1 MIKFPTVLAGL
12 ALGALLAPASA
23 QDYIP
28 VSVVNYAKYDM
39 ATQTFT
45 VLPGNPDL
53 NPGDADPVVLYDN
66 SATNGYFTTGSGAIK
81 THHFM
86 DWGTFTTTPGM
97 GADVTEFRMAYVT
110 NILAPTPVTFRMRFY
125 QGATGNGV
133 KGTII
138 GDYSVTGLPNS
149 ASGGFEGWIVDVTLT
164 TPLHIDDGAIG
175 WSYNSDTG
183 GSTTGTGPFLVGPP
197 NGPGAGA
204 AHGPAFGSYD
214 RYLETTDAYVTT
226 LVGSTVMLS
235 MPIRLKGRETGGA
248 PPVWAN
254 YGVKSGVTLNGS
266 GSATP
271 GSTDNVITI
280 KNNPA
285 GKSVILVVGV
295 AQSDFFSPSIGL
307 HFYAH
312 PWVLQLAPM
321 ATDPLSGDV
330 VLPAPLPLSLTAGD
344 EIYMQAFGQNL
355 ANQYKKWS
363 EGLHLTIQ

>member
-12 ALGALLAPASA
+12 ALGALMAPATA
-23 QDYIP
+23 QDYTP
-28 VSVVNYAKYDM
+28 VSVVNYAKYDL
-39 ATQTFT
+39 ATQTCT
-45 VLPGNPDL
+45 ILPGNPDV

-66 SATNGYFTTGSGAIK
+66 STTNGYFTTSSGAIK

-97 GADVTEFRMAYVT
+97 GADITEFRMAYVT
-110 NILAPTPVTFRMRFY
+110 NVMAPTPVDFRIRMY
-125 QGATGNGV
+125 QGATGLGV

-138 GDYSVTGLPNS
+138 ADYLVTGLPNS
-149 ASGGFEGWIVDVTLT
+149 ASGGFEGWLVDVTVPSLFVN
-164 TPLHIDDGAIG
+164 DGAIG

-183 GSTTGTGPFLVGPP
+183 GSVTGTGPFLVGPP

-226 LVGSTVMLS
+226 IVGSTVMLS
-235 MPIRLKGRETGGA
+235 MPIRLKGREVGGA
-248 PPVWAN
+248 PNPWSN
-254 YGVKSGVTLNGS
+254 YGEKSGVTLNAT

-271 GSTDNVITI
+271 GSVDNVITI

-285 GKSVILVVGV
+285 GKSVILVAGV
-295 AQSDFFSPSIGL
+295 SQSDFFSAGIGL

-312 PWVLQLAPM
+312 PWLLQLAPL
-321 ATDPLSGDV
+321 ATNPLNGEV
-330 VLPAPLPLSLTAGD
+330 VLPAPLPGTLTAGD

-355 ANQYKKWS
+355 SNDYKKWS
-363 EGLHLTIQ
+363 EGLKLTVQ